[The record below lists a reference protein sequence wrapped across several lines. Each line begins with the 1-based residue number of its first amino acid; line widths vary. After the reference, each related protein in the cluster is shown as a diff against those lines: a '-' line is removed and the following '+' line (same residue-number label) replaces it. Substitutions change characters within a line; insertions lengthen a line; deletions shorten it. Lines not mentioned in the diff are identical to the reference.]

1 MIITGDHRAM
11 IPYRIQ
17 ERNKYGNFG
26 IARVPLIIIGLE
38 NNLGITDVPFSH
50 SSLSGLLQYIN
61 LPVVK
66 MYDFNQL
73 PVRQNNS
80 LTESKPILY
89 QVHEPA
95 DLVFV
100 LWNDKQYTV
109 HLDGDDTYI
118 EDCSDQNIL
127 DQILK
132 QITWLRK

>member
-1 MIITGDHRAM
+1 MPI
-11 IPYRIQ
+11 
-17 ERNKYGNFG
+17 
-26 IARVPLIIIGLE
+26 
-38 NNLGITDVPFSH
+38 SH

-61 LPVVK
+61 LPTVK

-73 PVRQNNS
+73 PVKQNDL

-95 DLVFV
+95 DQVFV
-100 LWNDKQYTV
+100 LLNNKQYTV

-118 EDCSDQNIL
+118 DDCNDQNIR